1 MSLPRQIIPQIPDV
15 GANQQLLYALAEGT
29 GGFVIV
35 NTNDLLGGIERIAN
49 DQGQYYLLGYHPPES
64 AEGSCH
70 ILKVKVDRGGTRVR
84 SRSGYCKVKPH
95 DLLAGSSTEKDLESR
110 SAGELPTNVTASMQT
125 PYFYTAP
132 NVARVYL
139 AMEIP
144 SNALQF
150 AKTNGKEHAAVNVLG
165 IAYKPDGSIGAR
177 FSDTVNLDFDGKKD
191 VEQFQKA
198 PLQYQNQFEI
208 ASGAYKLRVAFSSG
222 DKSFGKLEKDLN
234 VLPYDAKKIGV
245 SSIALSN
252 SMTKLSDL
260 DTALD
265 SQLLEDRKPLVVSG
279 LQIVPSAT
287 NHFKKTDAGGAYI
300 EIYDPAASGAQPP
313 QVGAEYRVV
322 DAKTGEQKL
331 DIAVT
336 DTKKLMKPGN
346 PMVPIGVK
354 LPLDILPPGTYRV
367 ELRALDSV
375 GNSTDFQSVEFTVE

>member
-1 MSLPRQIIPQIPDV
+1 MNLPRQIIPQIPEV
-15 GANQQLLYALAEGT
+15 EANQQFLYELAEGT

-35 NTNDLLGGIERIAN
+35 NTNNLLGGIERIAK
-49 DQGQYYLLGYHPPES
+49 DQGQYYLLGYHPPDS
-64 AEGSCH
+64 SEGSCH
-70 ILKVKVDRGGTRVR
+70 TLKVKVDRGGTSVR
-84 SRSGYCKVKPH
+84 SRSGYCKVRPH
-95 DLLAGSSTEKDLESR
+95 DLLAGSTTEKDLESR
-110 SAGELPTNVTASMQT
+110 GASQLPGNVTASMET

-150 AKTNGKEHAAVNVLG
+150 AKANGKEHATVNVLG

-177 FSDTVNLDFDGKKD
+177 FSDTVDLDFAGKKE
-191 VEQFQKA
+191 VERFQKA

-208 ASGAYKLRVAFSSG
+208 ASGKYKLRVAFSSG
-222 DKSFGKLEKDLN
+222 DKSFGKLENDLN

-265 SQLLEDRKPLVVSG
+265 SQLLEDRKPLVFSG
-279 LQIVPSAT
+279 LQILPSAT
-287 NHFKKTDAGGAYI
+287 NHFKKTDVGAAYI
-300 EIYDPAASGAQPP
+300 EVYDPAASREQPA
-313 QVGAEYRVV
+313 QVGLEYRLV
-322 DAKTGEQKL
+322 DAKTGAQKL
-331 DIAVT
+331 DVGVT

-354 LPLDILPPGTYRV
+354 LPLDTLTPGTYRV
-367 ELRALDSV
+367 DLRALDSV
-375 GNSTDFQSVEFTVE
+375 GNSTDFQSVEFNLE